1 MSDIIIN
8 TPDRKW
14 LAIAAATSAIEAAAV
29 LSRLGHEDN
38 DPDDDFSGEVVMK
51 LIDALKMSIDCL
63 PAEAA
68 CNFSSLSR
76 DLAHELEYW
85 I

>member
-1 MSDIIIN
+1 MSDIIN
-8 TPDRKW
+8 APDRKW

-38 DPDDDFSGEVVMK
+38 EPGVDFDGEVVMK
-51 LIDALKMSIDCL
+51 LIEALKMSIECM

-68 CNFSSLSR
+68 CNFSSLLH
-76 DLAHELEYW
+76 DLEHELEYW
-85 I
+85 A